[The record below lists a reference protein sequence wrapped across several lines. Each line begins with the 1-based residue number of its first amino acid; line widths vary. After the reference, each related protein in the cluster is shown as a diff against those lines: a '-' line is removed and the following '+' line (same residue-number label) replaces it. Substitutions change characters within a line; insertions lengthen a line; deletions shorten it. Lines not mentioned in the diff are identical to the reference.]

1 MNLSKLILPFVSV
14 TLVCITATHTYA
26 QSRRPA
32 GVGSLG
38 EMKCQNINGSG
49 YTGFVSLLAGPP
61 NNYRASNSVIIIDP
75 EGHTLTAIAYIK
87 ALNRD
92 EELEIWCAIDR
103 SSQLGSYKNL
113 TLSFAFDARDAKKTE
128 FNSSVLHFSIYRK
141 LSNGLAEPSF
151 YDQFFLR
158 PALYDKGN
166 FEIDLTNV
174 EVIKFKLKCAGYYS
188 CPTLYFFR
196 DLLR

>member
-1 MNLSKLILPFVSV
+1 MNLSKRILSFVTAS
-14 TLVCITATHTYA
+14 LVSIISNNTYA

-49 YTGFVSLLAGPP
+49 YTGLVALLAGAP
-61 NNYRASNSVIIIDP
+61 NNYKASNSVIIIDP

-87 ALNRD
+87 ALARD
-92 EELEIWCAIDR
+92 EELEIWCKIDR
-103 SSQLGSYKNL
+103 SSSSGSYKKL
-113 TLSFAFDARDAKKTE
+113 TLSFAFDARDAKKTA
-128 FNSSVLHFSIYRK
+128 FNASVLHFSVYRK
-141 LSNGLAEPSF
+141 LTSGLSEPSF

-174 EVIKFKLKCAGYYS
+174 DVIKFKLKCAGYNS

-196 DLLR
+196 DLLK